1 MKTPEKY
8 LIKSREYKKNN
19 KEKIKEQRKEYD
31 KLYYLNLT
39 EEQKEKRREYNRQYR
54 LKQKALKPIK
64 EPVIKQPKIKEP
76 KKPYSDI
83 FLEKANIKHNNKY
96 DYSECKIINS
106 KIKVNIICPIH
117 GTFEQRPNDHL
128 NGYGCGKCGGT
139 KKLTNDEFINKA
151 NIKHNNKYDYSECNY
166 VSTKNKVNIIC
177 PIHGMFEQIP
187 NNHLDGKGCRQCGL
201 DYGVWSYSLWEQKGL
216 NSNNFDSF
224 KVYIIECWNDDEKF
238 YKIGKTFKSIK
249 NRFKTN
255 KLMPY
260 NYKIIKL
267 IEGSAKF
274 ISELE
279 NELKNNNI
287 ENSYLPIKQFNGRY
301 ECYSNIVI

>member
-1 MKTPEKY
+1 MKLSEKY

-31 KLYYLNLT
+31 NQYYLNLT

-64 EPVIKQPKIKEP
+64 EPIIKEP
-76 KKPYSDI
+76 KKPYSEI

-96 DYSECKIINS
+96 DYSQCNIINS

-117 GTFEQRPNDHL
+117 GTFQQRPNDHL

-139 KKLTNDEFINKA
+139 KKLTNNEFINKV
-151 NIKHNNKYDYSECNY
+151 NIVHNNKYDYSECNY
-166 VSTKNKVNIIC
+166 VTTRTKVNIIC
-177 PIHGMFEQIP
+177 PVHGIFEQTP
-187 NNHLDGKGCRQCGL
+187 NNHLDGKGCKQCGL

-224 KVYIIECWNDDEKF
+224 KLYIIECWNDDEKF

-249 NRFKTN
+249 HRFKSN

-260 NYKIIKL
+260 NYKVIKL
-267 IEGSAKF
+267 IYGSAKF

-279 NELKNNNI
+279 NELKNDNI
-287 ENSYLPIKQFNGRY
+287 KNSYLPIKQFNGRY
-301 ECYSNIVI
+301 ECYSNVII